1 MAHFGANSGLYFNRN
16 VRLFTARTTTVTCIN
31 VLLAA
36 EGKGGGSI
44 EPVEPLSLRAC
55 KFVRM
60 SAIMT
65 GMAVK
70 VNFRMAAAAILDFA
84 EREFLQQNRLWNTV
98 FSPFAKFHANI
109 SHIIPRYSH

>member
-1 MAHFGANSGLYFNRN
+1 MFVEDFVPISNPRCILGGIFVNIS
-16 VRLFTARTTTVTCIN
+16 RLVAT
-31 VLLAA
+31 LPD
-36 EGKGGGSI
+36 G
-44 EPVEPLSLRAC
+44 PLFRDIGFRRCA

-84 EREFLQQNRLWNTV
+84 ESEFLQQNRLWDTI
-98 FSPFAKFHANI
+98 FSPFAKFHTNI
-109 SHIIPRYSH
+109 SHIIPRYSL